1 MEVKYSSI
9 LWKNNMKINNHLTL
23 LQEEA
28 QKNWAL
34 VIEGNAPTIE
44 QYKRKPEMYK
54 TIPHGLYRIDVE
66 INDTWAADEGI
77 RIARGLGVK
86 IMMNT
91 RQTIHHIAKGN
102 VVISGNMMTVF
113 GRFDKQ
119 GREIFFRPGK

>member
-9 LWKNNMKINNHLTL
+9 LWKNNMKINNHLIL

-44 QYKRKPEMYK
+44 QYKRKPELYK

-102 VVISGNMMTVF
+102 VVITGNTMTVF

>member
-1 MEVKYSSI
+1 
-9 LWKNNMKINNHLTL
+9 MKINNHLTL
-23 LQEEA
+23 LQEETP
-28 QKNWAL
+28 KNWAL

-44 QYKRKPEMYK
+44 QYKRKPELYN

-66 INDTWAADEGI
+66 INDTWATDEGI
-77 RIARGLGVK
+77 RIANGLGIK